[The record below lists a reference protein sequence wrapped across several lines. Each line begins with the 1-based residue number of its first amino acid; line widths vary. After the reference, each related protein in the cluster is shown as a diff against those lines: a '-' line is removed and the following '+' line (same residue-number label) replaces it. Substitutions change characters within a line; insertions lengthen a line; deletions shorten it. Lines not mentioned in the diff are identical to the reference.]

1 MTPHF
6 SWDSRKVAGN
16 RRKHGVRFQEAAT
29 NCESSVLDS
38 RPGENGRT
46 MKMAD
51 KPRAAKRRAGG
62 RRTQDTLRP
71 EYDFHSGVRGKYA
84 KSVGA
89 GTNLV
94 LLDADVAAEFK
105 SARAVN
111 RALREYLKT
120 RAK

>member
-1 MTPHF
+1 M
-6 SWDSRKVAGN
+6 K
-16 RRKHGVRFQEAAT
+16 KAT
-29 NCESSVLDS
+29 
-38 RPGENGRT
+38 
-46 MKMAD
+46 

-62 RRTQDTLRP
+62 RRTPDALRP
-71 EYDFHSGVRGKYA
+71 EYDFRGGVRGKYA

-94 LLDADVAAEFK
+94 LLDADVAAEFE

-120 RAK
+120 RLK